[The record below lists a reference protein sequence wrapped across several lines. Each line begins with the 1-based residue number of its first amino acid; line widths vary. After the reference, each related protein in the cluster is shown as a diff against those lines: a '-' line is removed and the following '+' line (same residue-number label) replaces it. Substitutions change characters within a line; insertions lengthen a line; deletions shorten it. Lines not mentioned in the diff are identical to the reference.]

1 MKHIKTFLPLALLGA
16 MLSFSAASSTVQFA
30 KAHKKPSY
38 VVVAKS
44 YFGIN
49 LDTTHLETGGANY
62 FVYQIRNKD
71 KGTIIGNI
79 NKVSQTWYM
88 NR

>member
-1 MKHIKTFLPLALLGA
+1 MEKYLPTFLLSALL
-16 MLSFSAASSTVQFA
+16 LSATIYSAANSI
-30 KAHKKPSY
+30 KAHKKLPY

-71 KGTIIGNI
+71 KGTIIGNV
-79 NKVSQTWYM
+79 NHVSQTWYM

>member
-1 MKHIKTFLPLALLGA
+1 MKKYLPTFLLSALL
-16 MLSFSAASSTVQFA
+16 LSATIYSAANSI
-30 KAHKKPSY
+30 KAHKKLPY

-49 LDTTHLETGGANY
+49 LDTTYLETGGANY

-71 KGTIIGNI
+71 KGTIVGNI
-79 NKVSQTWYM
+79 NHVSLTWYM

>member
-1 MKHIKTFLPLALLGA
+1 MKKYLPTFLLSALL
-16 MLSFSAASSTVQFA
+16 LSATVFNTCNYI

-62 FVYQIRNKD
+62 FVYQIRDKT

>member
-1 MKHIKTFLPLALLGA
+1 MKKYLPTLLLSALL
-16 MLSFSAASSTVQFA
+16 LSAAIYSTA
-30 KAHKKPSY
+30 NSIKAHKKLPY

-79 NKVSQTWYM
+79 NHVSQTWYM